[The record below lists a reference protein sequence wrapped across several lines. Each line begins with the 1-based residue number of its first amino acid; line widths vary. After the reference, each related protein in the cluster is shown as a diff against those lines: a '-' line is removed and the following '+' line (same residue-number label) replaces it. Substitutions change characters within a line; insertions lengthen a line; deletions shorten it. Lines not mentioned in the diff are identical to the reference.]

1 MQGNKSLKFG
11 NAERKL
17 TLNKTSLLTS
27 LAVAVL
33 TWASV
38 ELIPDLSDE
47 SGRVGVAA
55 GIAAQVIPM
64 IIMYLRSNKDVTVD
78 QPKKEQ

>member
-11 NAERKL
+11 SAERKL

-47 SGRVGVAA
+47 SGWIGAVA
-55 GIAAQVIPM
+55 GLAAQAIPM
-64 IIMYLRSNKDVTVD
+64 VIMYLRSNKDVTVE
-78 QPKKEQ
+78 PKNKEQ